1 VDTEHDSLTLYT
13 IGHST
18 HPIERFLSLLIEHE
32 IVALAD
38 VRSYPGSKRWPQF
51 KQSELQN
58 SLSEKSIAYHWF
70 PALGGRRQTSKELS
84 PHSAWKTSAFRS
96 YADYADTAEFDAG
109 LEELV
114 SLASRQRTAYMCA
127 EGLWWRCHRRII
139 SDHLVVRGMSV
150 LHIMPDGKL
159 VKHELAAFAS
169 VRGGRIVYDG
179 VAEAE
184 STESS

>member
-1 VDTEHDSLTLYT
+1 VDTEHDSLTLYS

-38 VRSYPGSKRWPQF
+38 VRSYPGSKRWPHF

-58 SLSEKSIAYHWF
+58 SLSEKGIAYYWF
-70 PALGGRRQTSKELS
+70 RGLGGRRQPSKETS
-84 PHSAWKTSAFRS
+84 PHSAWKISAFRS
-96 YADYADTAEFDAG
+96 YADYADTAEFNVG

-114 SLASRQRTAYMCA
+114 SLASKSRTAYMCA

-139 SDHLVVRGMSV
+139 SDHLVVRGIPV

-159 VKHELAAFAS
+159 VGHELATFAS
-169 VRGGRIVYDG
+169 VRSGKILYDG

-184 STESS
+184 STESF